1 MPILPQITGMSSL
14 HARLCAFL
22 GCGDFEVLPSSQ
34 ATPKT
39 TPARMMTFKV
49 LAPFKPDQHGILCE
63 ALAAEVIVS
72 V

>member
-1 MPILPQITGMSSL
+1 
-14 HARLCAFL
+14 
-22 GCGDFEVLPSSQ
+22 
-34 ATPKT
+34 
-39 TPARMMTFKV
+39 MMTFKV